1 MKINYIFSALSL
13 VAIMLTSSFA
23 IAQNNE
29 GFSYQSI
36 IRDTDGLPI
45 DNQNVSI
52 RVGIYEGSTS
62 GPLVYQETHTVT
74 TSDVGLISLIIS
86 EGTVVSGD
94 FSVIDA
100 IKTLKPLKA
109 VYGNI
114 DDAKMRAEYPEH
126 LVFKCEGVQVYMT
139 HIGGYPPKYNNRSR
153 PVITE
158 EKPKLYICGH
168 SHILK
173 VMPDK
178 KLGLIHMNPGA
189 VGKHGFHKVRTML
202 KFCINDSNIEQL
214 EVVEFQ
220 NRY

>member
-1 MKINYIFSALSL
+1 MKINYIFSALAL

-94 FSVIDA
+94 FSVIDWGNASHFVTTETDPSGGTNYTLVGSSRLLSVPYAKYASVSGSSNSMSSDWTLQGNTIDEA
-100 IKTLKPLKA
+100 IDL
-109 VYGNI
+109 
-114 DDAKMRAEYPEH
+114 
-126 LVFKCEGVQVYMT
+126 
-139 HIGGYPPKYNNRSR
+139 S
-153 PVITE
+153 
-158 EKPKLYICGH
+158 
-168 SHILK
+168 
-173 VMPDK
+173 
-178 KLGLIHMNPGA
+178 LIH
-189 VGKHGFHKVRTML
+189 
-202 KFCINDSNIEQL
+202 I
-214 EVVEFQ
+214 
-220 NRY
+220 